1 MAGKVRELTL
11 GQSPQHRSSDGRSGS
26 RMTVRQSAS
35 ACIGVL
41 AGCCLFLVVEVAEA
55 GPFFPAE
62 DYRLALGTCEPTS
75 REIRN
80 LHPAVG
86 SVTFDAPG
94 GERLTLR
101 MSGSAADPER
111 DVAYTERYVAR
122 VEERSERTTPEVE
135 LPLVADVAYLLPGK
149 AVCADLNGD
158 GRTDFITDHWRH
170 GNGLGGA
177 FYDRL
182 LVLSSPSE
190 VYRFW
195 VLSTMYPS
203 AADYVS
209 FGAIE
214 PIVIVTTSFANSGG
228 AIPHSY
234 LVYDLWTVRGGEV
247 VSANHIDD
255 RFPKWVWMTFK
266 ENHKPAS
273 SLSPEAKQRMRE
285 PPVATEIRVL

>member
-1 MAGKVRELTL
+1 M
-11 GQSPQHRSSDGRSGS
+11 
-26 RMTVRQSAS
+26 VRQSAS

-41 AGCCLFLVVEVAEA
+41 VGCCLLLVVEVAEA
-55 GPFFPAE
+55 LPESHSPFFPEE

-75 REIRN
+75 REIRRD
-80 LHPAVG
+80 HPAVG
-86 SVTFDAPG
+86 SVTFEARGG
-94 GERLTLR
+94 GETLTLR
-101 MSGSAADPER
+101 MSSSAQDP
-111 DVAYTERYVAR
+111 ATRYVAHI
-122 VEERSERTTPEVE
+122 EESGQRATPEVE
-135 LPLVADVAYLLPGK
+135 LPLVADVAWLLPGK

-158 GRTDFITDHWRH
+158 GKTDFITDHWRH

-177 FYDRL
+177 FSDRL
-182 LVLSSPSE
+182 LVLSSPSGG
-190 VYRFW
+190 YRFW
-195 VLSTMYPS
+195 ILGTMYAS

-255 RFPKWVWMTFK
+255 RFPKWVWMIVG

-273 SLSPEAKQRMRE
+273 SLSREAKRRMRE
-285 PPVATEIRVL
+285 RGNSSWGPPVTEIRVP